1 MSNERVPTDVAK
13 QSLANHQK
21 EPRLPEFGEC
31 VCGQCMAMRDLLD
44 SRARVKELARDLLM
58 PTGEGDG
65 NE

>member
-1 MSNERVPTDVAK
+1 
-13 QSLANHQK
+13 
-21 EPRLPEFGEC
+21 
-31 VCGQCMAMRDLLD
+31 MRDLLD